1 MLFNF
6 DGDSGIRKK
15 CESVILKQKTVS
27 PGKCSRFRVD
37 KCLEDLDAK
46 NKIWRVAAVIRFKL
60 VMLEYT
66 EF

>member
-1 MLFNF
+1 M
-6 DGDSGIRKK
+6 
-15 CESVILKQKTVS
+15 ILKQTTVS

-60 VMLEYT
+60 VMLEYA
-66 EF
+66 EFSV